1 MSGFK
6 INPNAFRSGITKAKE
21 DRQVELEPGIYIAV
35 VKSLRSSQTKS
46 DQVILDM
53 FVPECEETKGGKIS
67 IFYSLAEERIHWF
80 IQDMGKLGY
89 EFNDEDADNAA
100 EVLDQIAEDIKTN
113 QPQVRVKAKRTG
125 DFVNYNIQKR
135 MEDDVAP
142 APVAP
147 TLPPP
152 PVANSE
158 PVKTAPK
165 APAVAKPAPAPV
177 AAPAAPVAA
186 PVANVAKYGELAKN
200 DRTVLKGI
208 LALEHI
214 RFQVTKA
221 TTDDQIRDAILAHR
235 ASLEEVAS
243 PTPDEPEAEPAAEV
257 EPEAE
262 PEVEPEAELNEQD
275 PPAEEV
281 VSEDQVV
288 EEEVELVPGMAVKA
302 MINGK
307 VFECKV
313 HKIDEASGKVQVR
326 NMADQKLYAVTGDKI
341 SL

>member
-53 FVPECEETKGGKIS
+53 FVPECDETKGGKIS
-67 IFYSLAEERIHWF
+67 IFYSLTEDRIHWF
-80 IQDMGKLGY
+80 IQDMEKLGY
-89 EFNDEDADNAA
+89 EFNDEDAENADA
-100 EVLDQIAEDIKTN
+100 VLEQIAEDIKTN
-113 QPQVRVKAKRTG
+113 QPQVRIKAKRTG
-125 DFVNYNIQKR
+125 DFVNYSIQKR
-135 MEDDVAP
+135 MEDGA
-142 APVAP
+142 APVATAP

-152 PVANSE
+152 PVTKSE

-165 APAVAKPAPAPV
+165 PAPVAKPAPAPV
-177 AAPAAPVAA
+177 AAPAAPVASA
-186 PVANVAKYGELAKN
+186 ASVAKYGDLAKN

-208 LALEHI
+208 LTLENI

-243 PTPDEPEAEPAAEV
+243 PTSE

-262 PEVEPEAELNEQD
+262 PEAEVEAEPEAELNEQD

-281 VSEDQVV
+281 VVEEQMV
-288 EEEVELVPGMAVKA
+288 EEEQELAPGMPVKA

-307 VFECKV
+307 VFDCKV

-326 NMADQKLYAVTGDKI
+326 NMTDQKLYAVTADKL